1 MISATPCTR
10 SPTTRTA
17 SSASLSPPLLDVH
30 KHTLTSSTRAHRL
43 WDLRNVRTTLSDRDL
58 KKQHLNGL
66 ARSKVV
72 QTMFRGRGELDLLEM
87 AHFSRLSIRG

>member
-1 MISATPCTR
+1 MRHGVCLPRLRQWRQVRPLFVHPSLLTPC
-10 SPTTRTA
+10 PA
-17 SSASLSPPLLDVH
+17 LLMRCP
-30 KHTLTSSTRAHRL
+30 SNRL
-43 WDLRNVRTTLSDRDL
+43 WDLRNVRSTLLDRDL

-72 QTMFRGRGELDLLEM
+72 QTVFRGRGELDLLEV